1 MLALRN
7 GTIIDGTG
15 GAPYTGTVLVDGDR
29 ISLVDE
35 HTPADTSFDCEGLAI
50 SPGFFDLHSHSDIQA
65 LDPARREKIK
75 QGVTA
80 ELVGNCGFSP
90 FPIGD
95 DAGQLREFAR
105 GIFCEADGWGWR
117 EGRDY
122 LHAAAAIQRR
132 DGCLRARRTWQ
143 PAGCRRGYATVDHRR
158 RAEPHAGATRRS
170 AGCGMRRPFD
180 RTDVRTGIC
189 RGFRRTRPAAACR
202 RETWKAVRDTHA
214 IVRGGSRRC
223 RARAD

>member
-15 GAPYTGTVLVDGDR
+15 GTPYTGTVLVDGDR
-29 ISLVDE
+29 ISLVNE

-50 SPGFFDLHSHSDIQA
+50 SPGFFDLHSHSDLQA

-90 FPIGD
+90 FPIGA

-105 GIFCEADGWGWR
+105 D
-117 EGRDY
+117 DT
-122 LHAAAAIQRR
+122 AAESPDEVAPPHEL
-132 DGCLRARRTWQ
+132 LRA
-143 PAGCRRGYATVDHRR
+143 D
-158 RAEPHAGATRRS
+158 RAMYHIGE
-170 AGCGMRRPFD
+170 
-180 RTDVRTGIC
+180 
-189 RGFRRTRPAAACR
+189 
-202 RETWKAVRDTHA
+202 
-214 IVRGGSRRC
+214 
-223 RARAD
+223 RARAANVPCDCRKAVSRAQL